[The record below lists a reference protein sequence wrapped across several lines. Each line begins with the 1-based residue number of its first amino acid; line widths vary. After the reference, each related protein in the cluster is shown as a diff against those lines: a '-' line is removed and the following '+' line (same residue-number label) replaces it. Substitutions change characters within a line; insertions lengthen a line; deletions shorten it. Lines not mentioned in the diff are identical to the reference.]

1 MFYIKLKSSDTKKL
15 RAAFHIFLIISYM
28 TTFSS
33 CMTTYNYWEF
43 PENAA
48 KVASSDITK
57 IELKNG
63 IIIDCKD
70 KLIKFEKGADS
81 VKYIVVSTIVAGKD
95 YKTYSTEK
103 RIPEKDI
110 YKIYIQNSEINGGKT
125 AILVLGIVVVTAV
138 VAFIIALATTPWHM
152 KGLGS

>member
-1 MFYIKLKSSDTKKL
+1 MFYKTINSSKNRIL
-15 RAAFHIFLIISYM
+15 RAAIHIFLIISYM

-43 PENAA
+43 PENASKA
-48 KVASSDITK
+48 ASSDITK

-63 IIIDCKD
+63 ITIDCKD
-70 KLIKFEKGADS
+70 KLISFEKGTDS
-81 VKYIVVSTIVAGKD
+81 VKYVIVSTITAGKNF
-95 YKTYSTEK
+95 KTYRTDN

-125 AILVLGIVVVTAV
+125 ALLVLGIVVVTAV

-152 KGLGS
+152 RGLGG

>member
-1 MFYIKLKSSDTKKL
+1 MFYKTINSSKNRIP
-15 RAAFHIFLIISYM
+15 RAAIHIFLIISFM

-33 CMTTYNYWEF
+33 CMTTYNYSEF

-70 KLIKFEKGADS
+70 KLIKFEKEADS
-81 VKYIVVSTIVAGKD
+81 VKYIVVTTIVAGKD
-95 YKTYSTEK
+95 YNTFSTEK

-110 YKIYIQNSEINGGKT
+110 YKIYLQNSEINGGKT
-125 AILVLGIVVVTAV
+125 ALLVLGIVVVTV
-138 VAFIIALATTPWHM
+138 FVAFIIAVTTTPWHIS
-152 KGLGS
+152 GLGG